1 MFGDGRVLRG
11 PLPATG
17 PGAVVEQEVTVRD
30 TAPFFDSGVVE
41 VADVAASVSVHHVRI
56 VLEAPTA
63 TSLRYVTRLLP
74 ANRPR
79 DETLAG
85 GTNGPGDGPTGSPPG
100 NAAAPAAA
108 AGAGEPANLWRR
120 LTFEYPDLTAG
131 DAAEPGLPPEVPRS
145 PYPALSTGPPCPAI
159 A

>member
-1 MFGDGRVLRG
+1 MFGEGGGLRG

-17 PGAVVEQEVTVRD
+17 PGAGVEQEVTVRD

-100 NAAAPAAA
+100 HAAAPAAA
-108 AGAGEPANLWRR
+108 AGAGHAANRR
-120 LTFEYPDLTAG
+120 PQLTFEYPDLTARG
-131 DAAEPGLPPEVPRS
+131 APQP
-145 PYPALSTGPPCPAI
+145 
-159 A
+159 